1 TWTSSWGAGHSHLQA
16 HYAAA
21 LRDGRLDGKPGGLSP
36 QSVLHHHRMLS
47 EALGHGMKWGL
58 VGRNVAQAVDPPR
71 PVHSEMSTL
80 DSERVRRFLEA
91 ARATVY
97 YPMWHLDVF
106 TGVRRS
112 ELLGLR
118 WKDIDLDMAALSVVQ
133 VIHRLRDGRIIFQEP
148 KTQKGRRQV
157 ALGPSAVLGLRA
169 HRDCQQALRAALGAP
184 LGDEDLVF
192 SKPDG
197 SPFLPDTVT
206 HAFRRIADRVGLK
219 GVRLHDLRHT
229 HASLMLRQGV
239 HPKIVQERLGHST
252 IAVTLDTYS
261 HVTPGLQEAAALKF
275 EEELADA
282 PVDRTQEVP
291 LTNR

>member
-1 TWTSSWGAGHSHLQA
+1 
-16 HYAAA
+16 
-21 LRDGRLDGKPGGLSP
+21 
-36 QSVLHHHRMLS
+36 
-47 EALGHGMKWGL
+47 MKWGL

-106 TGVRRS
+106 TGLRRS